1 MTHKSKKL
9 LCKQLKSIARNR
21 NKVTSHTNP
30 NSEDGPHWNP
40 VDYPADSLE
49 SNEDCE
55 EVDDSFV
62 DEVFE
67 DREYD
72 EVEYD

>member
-1 MTHKSKKL
+1 M
-9 LCKQLKSIARNR
+9 
-21 NKVTSHTNP
+21 SHTNP

-40 VDYPADSLE
+40 VDYPTDGLE

-55 EVDDSFV
+55 EDDDSSA